1 MNTGDP
7 KTYSRSVFEAILAGL
22 GTGDPF
28 RAKYVLDDHGARVD
42 KDYWVDDL
50 AWHPLCE
57 IMAPGSPNPLD
68 EPWLS
73 FPFTDRQLAAL
84 MADGW
89 GYFIREKYG
98 EWDEGPDEAEL
109 RSIGMLGGKA
119 REAITA
125 AYQAYRDAVE
135 LAPKLDRDLADT
147 TDALVHQYR
156 REREAAMER
165 EKVREPGIADTEYT
179 DRLGRVNDA
188 VAAVGELMTEART
201 SADAAYS
208 KWRRAVVQ
216 HLLLPVEQV
225 DSEAFESHVLQG
237 LSPEDRAQS
246 IAQTRSIHEF
256 SDTEKGRM
264 HWAVVCEE
272 IDVKREL
279 RRWQLM
285 PANTPTDASIQD
297 QKVADLKSKLANLA
311 MQLREM
317 DPANERNLLAAKAE
331 PDWALLATRDVLVQA
346 FGAFGLK
353 REWFADL
360 NSRRWLHDA
369 RKVKGQGQRGHVV
382 EPMFCPFEVMNGMV
396 VHSRTS
402 NLRATAGW
410 RLLELN
416 FPKVYLANQVADPR
430 KTTG

>member
-1 MNTGDP
+1 MNTCDLT
-7 KTYSRSVFEAILAGL
+7 TYSRSVFKAILAGL

-28 RAKYVLDDHGARVD
+28 RAKYFLDDQGARVD

-68 EPWLS
+68 EPWLP
-73 FPFTDRQLAAL
+73 FPFTARQLAAL
-84 MADGW
+84 MVDGW
-89 GYFIREKYG
+89 GYFIRKKYG

-109 RSIGMLGGKA
+109 CSIGILGGKA

-156 REREAAMER
+156 REHEAAMER

-188 VAAVGELMTEART
+188 VAAVGELMTAARM
-201 SADAAYS
+201 SADAAYF

-216 HLLLPVEQV
+216 HLLLPVDQV
-225 DSEAFESHVLQG
+225 DSEAFESQVLQG

-246 IAQTRSIHEF
+246 IAQTRSIHKF

-264 HWAVVCEE
+264 HRALVCEE
-272 IDVKREL
+272 IDTEREL

-285 PANTPTDASIQD
+285 PAVTPTDASIQD
-297 QKVADLKSKLANLA
+297 QKVADLKSKLANLV

-317 DPANERNLLAAKAE
+317 DPANERNLPAAKAE
-331 PDWALLATRDVLVQA
+331 PNWALLTTRDALVQA
-346 FGAFGLK
+346 FAGFGLK

-360 NSRRWLHDA
+360 SSRRWLRDA
-369 RKVKGQGQRGHVV
+369 RKVKGQGQRGHLV

-402 NLRATAGW
+402 KLRATTGW
-410 RLLELN
+410 RLLELH